1 MAVKKQP
8 LETVKEDTVNFSTR
22 LPKSYADRVANLAK
36 DRDWTLGKTIQKLVI
51 AALDAKL
58 LK

>member
-1 MAVKKQP
+1 
-8 LETVKEDTVNFSTR
+8 VKEDTVNFSTR

-36 DRDWTLGKTIQKLVI
+36 DCDCTLGKTIQKLVI
-51 AALDAKL
+51 AALNAKL